1 MQQHQTPVE
10 GLARTQMRLVAGLKP
25 MLRGWAAPEIETE
38 SEGCVPYVAKDLVI
52 LRRSAGG
59 QNGLMFFVE
68 VIQDLG
74 NEDFT
79 RTDQRPQEAL
89 QGRVE
94 AEYFHAR
101 DAVFLRQ
108 RPSLLA
114 YDR

>member
-1 MQQHQTPVE
+1 
-10 GLARTQMRLVAGLKP
+10 MRRLGGVHRLKP
-25 MLRGWAAPEIETE
+25 VLRARAGTEIETE
-38 SEGCVPYVAKDLVI
+38 TDSSVSYVAKNFVV
-52 LRRSAGG
+52 LRRSARG

-74 NEDFT
+74 IEDVT
-79 RTDQRPQEAL
+79 ETDERSQVVL

-94 AEYFHAR
+94 AENLHAR

-108 RPSLLA
+108 LPSLLA

>member
-52 LRRSAGG
+52 LRRSAGR

-74 NEDFT
+74 IEDVT
-79 RTDQRPQEAL
+79 ETDERSQVVL

-94 AEYFHAR
+94 AENLHAR

-108 RPSLLA
+108 LPSLLA

>member
-1 MQQHQTPVE
+1 MQEHP
-10 GLARTQMRLVAGLKP
+10 GCSAHKLKP
-25 MLRGWAAPEIETE
+25 MLRAWAGAKIETE
-38 SEGCVPYVAKDLVI
+38 SEGCVSYVAKDLVI

-74 NEDFT
+74 IEDFT
-79 RTDQRPQEAL
+79 RADQRPQEAL